1 MSTGTNGKQA
11 SPARDRVNLVY
22 KDHDSRQERE
32 LPLKILVVGDFSGRE
47 DDRPLDERKPIKV
60 DNRNLGAVMAEHGLR
75 LRFNCPSKLSADA
88 EDTLPVDLKFAS
100 YADFGPEWVAQQ
112 VPELRTLVET
122 RRSLTELKEWLAI
135 SPSLVHR
142 LREALATPE
151 NRKQLRRELG
161 MTTRRAPADG
171 REGGT

>member
-1 MSTGTNGKQA
+1 MSTQTGKQG
-11 SPARDRVNLVY
+11 SPARDRVSLTY
-22 KDHDSRQERE
+22 KEHESRQERE
-32 LPLKILVVGDFSGRE
+32 LPLKILVIGDFVARE

-75 LRFNCPSKLSADA
+75 LRVNVPSKLSDDP

-161 MTTRRAPADG
+161 IGNKRGST
-171 REGGT
+171 

>member
-1 MSTGTNGKQA
+1 MTTEKQAA

-22 KDHDSRQERE
+22 RDHDTKQERE
-32 LPLKILVVGDFSGRE
+32 LPLKILVVGDFAGRE
-47 DDRPLDERKPIKV
+47 DDRPLDERKPLKV

-75 LRFNCPSKLSADA
+75 LRFNCPSKLSDDPQ
-88 EDTLPVDLKFAS
+88 DTLPVDLKFAS
-100 YADFGPEWVAQQ
+100 YTDFGPEWVAQQ

-122 RRSLTELKEWLAI
+122 RRSLTEFKEWLAI

-161 MTTRRAPADG
+161 IRRGSP
-171 REGGT
+171 